1 MSTDQKTIDWY
12 NKNAEGFAGHVRNK
26 DESVYHSLYEKP
38 AMYQLVPD
46 LRDKKVISLGCGSGE
61 DSHYLKQ
68 QGAELSIGIDISEEL
83 IKIATKSYPNCSFK
97 VMDMEKLDFPD
108 NSFDFA
114 YSSLAIHYIEDWTN
128 VFKGVYRILKP
139 NSFFLFSCSHPV
151 LTAMATT
158 EDSDEK
164 RLKQMS
170 ITSYR
175 NSKKLEIVGD
185 YLHRKAEGDLGKDF
199 DVTAWHKPIGE
210 MVAEAKSAGF
220 QIDNIVDPKPLEKM
234 KEISE
239 RDYIKLSKIP
249 EFIIFKLLKSE

>member
-38 AMYQLVPD
+38 AMYQLTPD
-46 LRDKKVISLGCGSGE
+46 IKGKKVISLGCGSGE
-61 DSHYLKQ
+61 DSYYLKQ
-68 QGAELSIGIDISEEL
+68 QGAELSMGVDISEEL
-83 IKIATKSYPNCSFK
+83 IKIATKSYPDCTFK

-108 NSFDFA
+108 DSFNFA
-114 YSSLAIHYIEDWTN
+114 YSSLAIHYIEDWAR
-128 VFKGVYRILKP
+128 VFQGVHRILKP

-151 LTAMATT
+151 LTAMATL
-158 EDSDEK
+158 EDSDKK

-170 ITSYR
+170 IAWYR
-175 NSKKLEIVGD
+175 NSKKLEITGD
-185 YLHRKAEGDLGKDF
+185 YLGRHSEGDLGKDF

-210 MVAEAKSAGF
+210 IIAGAKDAGF
-220 QIDNIVDPKPLEKM
+220 NIDNIVEPKPLEKM

-239 RDYIKLSKIP
+239 RDYVKLSKIP
-249 EFIIFKLLKSE
+249 EFIIFKLLKI